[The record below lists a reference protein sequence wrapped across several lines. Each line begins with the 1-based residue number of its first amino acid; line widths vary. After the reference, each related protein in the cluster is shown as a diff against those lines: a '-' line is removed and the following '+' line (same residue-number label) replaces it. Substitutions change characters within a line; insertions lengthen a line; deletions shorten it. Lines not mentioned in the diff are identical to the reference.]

1 MIDNKSVEIMAPAGS
16 FESLMAAIKAGA
28 DSVYFGVG
36 KLNMRARSAKNFQL
50 EDLAK
55 ITEICKKH
63 HIKSYLALNTI
74 LYDYE
79 LDDMRFLCKSALD
92 AEVTAIIASDIAV
105 IQYAREIG
113 IEVHLSTQLNI
124 SNVTEVRFYS
134 QFADVMVLARELT
147 VEQVRHIVNTIE
159 KEEIRGPKGE
169 LVQIELF
176 VHGALCVSVSG
187 KCYMSL
193 ANTGH
198 SANRGDCFQTC
209 RRSYRVID
217 ETTDEELVID
227 NKYVMS
233 PRDLCTIRFVDQL
246 VATGASVFKIE
257 GRGRREEYVY
267 RVTKAYKD
275 AVAHVQ
281 MGTFDHDKAVE
292 WEQQLEKVFNRGFW
306 HGGYYMG
313 RHWDEWSASYG
324 SRATQQKV
332 YLGYVKHYFRKAGVA
347 EFLIETGDVNVG
359 DALMITGPTT
369 GIVEATVESIYVND
383 APAESA
389 QKGDAPTLKMSEK
402 VRRNDKLYK
411 VIDRKDYQG

>member
-1 MIDNKSVEIMAPAGS
+1 MIDNKSVEIMSPAGS

-79 LDDMRFLCKSALD
+79 LDDMRSLCKSAL
-92 AEVTAIIASDIAV
+92 ETGVTAIIASDIAV

-124 SNVTEVRFYS
+124 SNVAEVRFYS
-134 QFADVMVLARELT
+134 QFADVIVLARELT
-147 VEQVRHIVNTIE
+147 VEQVRHIVDTIQNE
-159 KEEIRGPKGE
+159 NIRGPKGE

-267 RVTKAYKD
+267 RVTKAYKE

-281 MGTFDHDKAVE
+281 NGTFDHEKAVE

-332 YLGYVKHYFRKAGVA
+332 YLGYVKHYFSKAGVA
-347 EFLIETGDVNVG
+347 EFLIETGDVNIG

-369 GIVEATVESIYVND
+369 GIVEATVESIFVND

-389 QKGDAPTLKMSEK
+389 QKGDAPTLKMTEK

-411 VIDRKDYQG
+411 VINRKDFQG